1 MNELEEQHSALESY
15 LGALLAADIADLEP
29 AAIADT
35 QGVPAHPAI
44 VAENPAETAV
54 AADGG
59 QLTFMSFQ
67 VGGLK
72 FALDTAQVKTVI
84 PFPAHGVEYE
94 NARPVR
100 LTAAGRQPPLDIVD
114 TRRRVFPEGHP
125 GHHDTR
131 PYGFLILL
139 GTNTLALACDD
150 IEQVVR
156 VASHQVQWRRERGS
170 RPWLAGMLN
179 DPKCAVLDVKE
190 WRKGACA
197 EAPRH

>member
-1 MNELEEQHSALESY
+1 MNKLEEQHSALESY
-15 LGALLAADIADLEP
+15 LGALLAADIADMEP
-29 AAIADT
+29 ASIADT
-35 QGVPAHPAI
+35 QGLPARPAI
-44 VAENPAETAV
+44 VAENPGETA
-54 AADGG
+54 APSEGE

-100 LTAAGRQPPLDIVD
+100 LAAAGRQPLDIVD
-114 TRRRVFPEGHP
+114 TRRQVFPEGHP
-125 GHHDTR
+125 AHHDTR

-139 GTNTLALACDD
+139 GTDTFALACDD

-190 WRKGACA
+190 WRKSACA